1 MSRRRPSS
9 SQDGAG
15 DAQDDIIE
23 RSPDGRYVRV
33 SCAHARAFSR
43 RLTAHTRLG
52 CLPRPAPCIQTRLK
66 RANSKTQPRATR
78 RSLLF

>member
-43 RLTAHTRLG
+43 HLTAHTRLD
-52 CLPRPAPCIQTRLK
+52 CLPRPDLASQARLK
-66 RANSKTQPRATR
+66 RAQPLNPH
-78 RSLLF
+78 LLR